1 MFENGKQ
8 RKGCK
13 TKVKAEKTAAE
24 KLKFGHAPG
33 VEHFKVAAEVRTSHQ
48 ILTRPGGI

>member
-13 TKVKAEKTAAE
+13 TEVKAEKIAAE